1 MVTWTSR
8 IILWMIAVCYG
19 YFAFVHLL
27 NIADVSGFDWYSL
40 PLPWQIVELFY
51 LCIDVL
57 VVYGF
62 VLSRPIGFIAFFI
75 ASISQFALFALV
87 TPGNLA
93 SPESASASPRPPGY
107 LEYLAIFHGTTIALV
122 LLAML
127 LWWIARR
134 REAASVAARRR
145 AIGVARTV
153 EGGQAHVARLD
164 RSR

>member
-1 MVTWTSR
+1 MVYWTSR
-8 IILWMIAVCYG
+8 IILWVVAVCYG

-51 LCIDVL
+51 LAIDVL

-62 VLSRPIGFIAFFI
+62 VLSRPIGFIAFFV
-75 ASISQFALFALV
+75 AAISQFVLFAV
-87 TPGNLA
+87 ATPGNLA
-93 SPESASASPRPPGY
+93 SPESASVASRPPDY

-122 LLAML
+122 LFAML

-134 REAASVAARRR
+134 RAAA
-145 AIGVARTV
+145 
-153 EGGQAHVARLD
+153 
-164 RSR
+164 